1 MIGTMPSEYIF
12 MSANVIFTIGTFLLF
27 RKVIADR
34 EVLYNFDF
42 LGSIITLIALT
53 VMLIGYWN
61 LQMYIAMTLSLP
73 TWFFW
78 FFVVI
83 YSQDRNESLEI

>member
-1 MIGTMPSEYIF
+1 MIGTVPSEYIF

-27 RKVIADR
+27 RKVFVDR
-34 EVLYNFDF
+34 KVLYNFDT
-42 LGSIITLIALT
+42 LGSAVTLLALT
-53 VMLIGYWN
+53 VMLVGYCD

-78 FFVVI
+78 FFVGI
-83 YSQDRNESLEI
+83 YGKDK